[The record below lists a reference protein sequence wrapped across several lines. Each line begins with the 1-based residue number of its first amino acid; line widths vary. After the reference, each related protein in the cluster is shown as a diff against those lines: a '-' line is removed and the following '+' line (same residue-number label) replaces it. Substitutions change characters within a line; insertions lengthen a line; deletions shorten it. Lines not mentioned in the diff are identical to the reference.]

1 MPLAVA
7 SEGSSTVLGG
17 VYDAILFSI
26 FRAKNFPSI
35 RNIYDVSH
43 ACAVTGYKIVM
54 LCFLNE
60 WVGPGIDCEAPP
72 TGHTH

>member
-26 FRAKNFPSI
+26 FRAKKVFPQLETFTM
-35 RNIYDVSH
+35 Y
-43 ACAVTGYKIVM
+43 
-54 LCFLNE
+54 
-60 WVGPGIDCEAPP
+60 
-72 TGHTH
+72 HTHAQ